1 MASFDLLS
9 KGQAAVLAHQRALA
23 ITGQNIN
30 NINNPDYV
38 RERPEYVSNPFGGL
52 RGVESKRMIDEY
64 IVGQLNRSHMD
75 VSFQSGKLDQAEPL
89 DSLLGNTESSINA
102 AVTNF
107 FNSVQ
112 DANNDPSSLTSRQVV
127 VSEAE
132 GLMTRMSDFSGYL
145 NDQENIVNERL
156 RDSVQQINTITE
168 NIAELNNELKFGSS
182 NVKGFDANSLKNQ
195 RDQQLEELSK
205 LVSFEVVPSPSD
217 AIQVNLQNGAPL
229 VLKDG
234 RYNMITAN
242 SQPDT
247 GRVELQIESTNS
259 SDPTRF
265 FLDADK
271 VGSAVGGYL
280 DYRDNQLLPAQRRVG
295 QMALRIADTMNTQ
308 NQKGMDLDNQ
318 LGAKLFDLSSTSV
331 RALEFSG
338 NSGNGNLTVGILEG
352 NSSKLTSDN
361 LLITKK
367 DANTL
372 TIQAADNQGRV
383 LPGAPDFD
391 IDISGTPAPTSVN
404 VEQYGVTIS
413 SDDFA
418 AADNGDKF
426 LAKPV
431 EDIAGDI
438 KVAISRPE
446 DLALAK
452 PVRVSDDLAN
462 EGSANIEL
470 GSING
475 TGNFFNSGA
484 KTLADG
490 APTGA
495 TIDAVNADG
504 TYNVTLT
511 PKSAAA
517 DITLTGLSNLNDLV
531 QQANDTAIAAGDP
544 APFAGSPPDYDF
556 SINGQPAA
564 GDSYSIEY
572 NTDGF
577 DDNRNGEELAALQ
590 QNPQLRR
597 SSADGDDANMT
608 FAEGYSRLV
617 SDVGSYVAQTR
628 SRRDSAQAI
637 EAQTQ
642 AMYEAKSGVNLEE
655 EAANLIQFERAYNA
669 AARII
674 TVAQRTFD
682 SLLQAVG

>member
-1 MASFDLLS
+1 MASFDLLT
-9 KGQAAVLAHQRALA
+9 KGQTAVLAHQRALA

-38 RERPEYVSNPFGGL
+38 RERAEYVSNPFGGL
-52 RGVESKRMIDEY
+52 RGVESKRMIDDY

-75 VSFQSGKLDQAEPL
+75 VAFQNGKLDQAEPL
-89 DSLLGNTESSINA
+89 DSLLGNSESSINT

-112 DANNDPSSLTSRQVV
+112 DANNDPSSLTNRQVV
-127 VSEAE
+127 ISEAE
-132 GLMTRMSDFSGYL
+132 GLMTRMSDFSRYL
-145 NDQENIVNERL
+145 NDQENIVNERV
-156 RDSVQQINTITE
+156 RDSVQQINTISK

-182 NVKGFDANSLKNQ
+182 NVKGFDANSLRNQ
-195 RDQQLEELSK
+195 RDQQLEELSR
-205 LVSFEVVPSPSD
+205 LVSFEVVKSDSD

-234 RYNMITAN
+234 RFNLITAN

-265 FLDADK
+265 FLDSDK
-271 VGSAVGGYL
+271 LGSAVGGYL
-280 DYRDNQLLPAQRRVG
+280 DYRDNQLLPAQRRIG

-318 LGAKLFDLSSTSV
+318 LGGKLFDLNATQV
-331 RALEFSG
+331 RALDFEQ
-338 NSGNGNLTVGILEG
+338 NTGNGELQVGILEG

-372 TIQAADNQGRV
+372 TVQAADNQGNA
-383 LPGAPDFD
+383 LPNAPAIDV
-391 IDISGTPAPTSVN
+391 DISGNPASVD
-404 VEQYGVTIS
+404 VADYGVTIAA
-413 SDDFA
+413 DDFT
-418 AADNGDKF
+418 AADVDDKF

-431 EDIAGDI
+431 EDIVGDI
-438 KVAISRPE
+438 DVRISRPE

-452 PVRVSDDLAN
+452 PVRVSNDLGN

-470 GSING
+470 GTING
-475 TGNFFNSGA
+475 TGNFFDAATKS
-484 KTLADG
+484 LADG
-490 APTGA
+490 APTGVTVTA
-495 TIDAVNADG
+495 TNPDG
-504 TYNVTLT
+504 TYDVTISRQNDTDVTLT
-511 PKSAAA
+511 GISSL
-517 DITLTGLSNLNDLV
+517 DDLA
-531 QQANDTAIAAGDP
+531 QQANDDAG
-544 APFAGSPPDYDF
+544 AGSEPFLPLDYDI
-556 SINGQPAA
+556 SINGEPAA
-564 GDSYSIEY
+564 GDTYTIEY
-572 NTDGF
+572 NTGGF
-577 DDNRNGEELAALQ
+577 DDNRNGEEFAQLQ
-590 QNPQLRR
+590 QDAQLRR
-597 SSADGDDANMT
+597 SSADSDDANMT
-608 FAEGYSRLV
+608 YSEGYSRIV
-617 SDVGSYVAQTR
+617 SDIGSYVAQTQ
-628 SRRDSAQAI
+628 SRRDSAEAI

-682 SLLQAVG
+682 SLLNAVG